1 MMTAVAEKP
10 AVPARPAPTPADRV
24 LVGAIYR
31 AMRMIAAA
39 VRVRYGIAIMVEM
52 LER

>member
-1 MMTAVAEKP
+1 MSTIEAPPLSAPV
-10 AVPARPAPTPADRV
+10 VPSPADRV

-39 VRVRYGIAIMVEM
+39 VRARYGIAIMVEM